1 MHDINPR
8 RVALGFVLAP
18 LAGFAATGLVFQI
31 AFAFHHGFAEY
42 GRRTPIDAADLG
54 LAYALS
60 VVAGLPLFLFF
71 KAFGFFKF
79 WQSLVAGLVL
89 GSLLSL
95 SLTVFTADRIGI
107 VDLQGLVLC
116 AFLGGVTTTTFW
128 LVAIRPGKPERPARP
143 G

>member
-8 RVALGFVLAP
+8 RVALGFLLAP
-18 LAGFAATGLVFQI
+18 LAGYLATGLVFLI
-31 AFAFHHGFAEY
+31 AYAAHYGFAEY

-60 VVAGLPLFLFF
+60 IVAGLPLFLFF
-71 KAFGFFKF
+71 RVFGLFKF
-79 WQSLVAGLVL
+79 WHSLVAGVAL

-95 SLTVFTADRIGI
+95 SLTVFAADRIGI
-107 VDLQGLVLC
+107 VDLQGVVLC

-128 LVAIRPGKPERPARP
+128 LVAIRQRK
-143 G
+143 